1 MATLHDP
8 RGVALSLIDL
18 ELEAITTALGRYPL
32 VIVATSP
39 ATDARVTTRLEQLGI
54 HVVPGGQAGEG
65 RRAALTAARGDQL
78 ANFSCDFD
86 RWLHWARFW
95 PDEMAALP
103 ARVARL
109 GSGRRISPWYVCLG
123 RTARAFATHP
133 AAQRLPETATNRAL
147 SAAAGR
153 PLDAVAGAAWLTP
166 EAAKI
171 ILAGS
176 REPTAATDLEW
187 PALILQH
194 DPSRLRGL
202 RCEGLEWETPDFHAA
217 EIMATGGLAAWTR
230 AIFDTHTM
238 WAARLRLAA
247 ASGAALERVLS
258 NEPRLHTD
266 PLSYLRQERGLGG
279 ETAPSSPLTP
289 PGRSAAAGD
298 PARTGTTSS
307 SDPAAASRPGRG

>member
-1 MATLHDP
+1 VATLHDP
-8 RGVALSLIDL
+8 RGTALTLLDL
-18 ELEAITTALGRYPL
+18 EPVATALGIYPL
-32 VIVATSP
+32 VVVATTA
-39 ATDARVTTRLEQLGI
+39 ATDARLTSKLEQLGA
-54 HVVPGGQAGEG
+54 HVVPGGQAGES
-65 RRAALTAARGDQL
+65 RRAALTAAGREQP
-78 ANFSCDFD
+78 AYFSCDFD

-95 PDEMAALP
+95 PDELAALP

-109 GSGRRISPWYVCLG
+109 AGGRRISPWYVCLG

-147 SAAAGR
+147 SVAAGR

-166 EAAKI
+166 EAAEI

-187 PALILQH
+187 AALILRR

-217 EIMATGGLAAWTR
+217 EITSAGGLAPWTR
-230 AIFDTHTM
+230 ATFNTPTM

-247 ASGAALERVLS
+247 ASGAALERVLR
-258 NEPRLHTD
+258 NEAL
-266 PLSYLRQERGLGG
+266 L
-279 ETAPSSPLTP
+279 
-289 PGRSAAAGD
+289 
-298 PARTGTTSS
+298 
-307 SDPAAASRPGRG
+307 